1 MAGKKQLGR
10 FLGGKWIHQ
19 NAKVYKKKALIL
31 LIMYGFK
38 SLYHALPETQK
49 LLIFDLSNRESE
61 PVCGMDSTPMQ
72 GTACQVD
79 SKR

>member
-1 MAGKKQLGR
+1 
-10 FLGGKWIHQ
+10 
-19 NAKVYKKKALIL
+19 
-31 LIMYGFK
+31 MYGFK